1 MEVDDNSSDE
11 LHIDEG
17 QDNSASNS
25 TPFSR
30 DLQHNAYSSNAG
42 AYNNALLG
50 FGGRGDTANSD
61 PHFAS
66 IYSLHHPSSKLST
79 GSGAKQNSI
88 PHVGA
93 KPSGKFHRSGSHK
106 KSRLSG
112 NIQQSENY
120 YSSVG
125 RTSAEQSSS
134 TLMFKGDFINMAAS
148 GSSASFAKN
157 NMNDS
162 FSYGPGPNNRGGQKR

>member
-30 DLQHNAYSSNAG
+30 DLQHAYSSNAG

-50 FGGRGDTANSD
+50 FGGRGDAANLD

-66 IYSLHHPSSKLST
+66 IYSLHHPSSGLST
-79 GSGAKQNSI
+79 GSDAKQNRVRQ
-88 PHVGA
+88 VGT
-93 KPSGKFHRSGSHK
+93 KPSGKFYSSGSHK

-112 NIQQSENY
+112 NLEQSKKY

-125 RTSAEQSSS
+125 RTSAEKSS
-134 TLMFKGDFINMAAS
+134 TLMFKGNFNNMAVS
-148 GSSASFAKN
+148 GSSASFTKN
-157 NMNDS
+157 NMYES
-162 FSYGPGPNNRGGQKR
+162 IGYGLEANNRGGQKR